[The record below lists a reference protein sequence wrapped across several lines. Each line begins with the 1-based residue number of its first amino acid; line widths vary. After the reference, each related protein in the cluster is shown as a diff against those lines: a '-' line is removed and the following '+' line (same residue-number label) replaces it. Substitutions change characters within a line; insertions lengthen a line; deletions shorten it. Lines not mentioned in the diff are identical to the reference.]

1 MRIYIINKSDS
12 GQTCIKYLQRLLVN
26 APNGLIYK
34 QIRNKNIKLN
44 GQKIKGTEKLKEN
57 DEITI
62 FFSDETLDKFTS
74 AVKVDVSEYEKA
86 LLQFG
91 KPDVIYEDKHII
103 FINKPI
109 NMLSQKSSTN
119 DLSAN
124 ELIIGYLLSKEE
136 LTPYTLAHFTPSV
149 CNRLDR
155 NTGGLLSFGKT
166 LFGVNTLNSLFRER
180 TAKKYYRAIV
190 KGFVTGSSSEITA
203 YLHKD
208 EKSNKVTVTNTE
220 SSESDFIKTIYTPIR
235 YNKEADISELEIELV
250 TGKPHQ
256 IRAHLASIGHP
267 IIGDIKY
274 GLKETNNKFKKE
286 RGLDHQMLYAV
297 RFEFPIIN
305 DYPEVSGKI
314 ISINTSTI
322 FDPYF

>member
-1 MRIYIINKSDS
+1 MKVYKINKSDS

-34 QIRNKNIKLN
+34 QLRNKNIKLN

-62 FFSDETLDKFTS
+62 FFSDDTLDKFTKS
-74 AVKVDVSEYEKA
+74 ANISTSEYEKA
-86 LLQFG
+86 FNKFG
-91 KPDVIYEDKHII
+91 KPEIIYEDEHII

-109 NMLSQKSSTN
+109 NMLSQKASVS

-124 ELIIGYLLSKEE
+124 EQIIGFLLSSKKLSPES
-136 LTPYTLAHFTPSV
+136 LSYFTPSV

-166 LFGVNTLNSLFRER
+166 LFGVNILNSLFRER
-180 TAKKYYRAIV
+180 TSRKFYHAIV
-190 KGFVTGSSSEITA
+190 EGIIKADSTEITG
-203 YLHKD
+203 YLTKND
-208 EKSNKVTVTNTE
+208 ITNKVSV
-220 SSESDFIKTIYTPIR
+220 SDVQSPGSEYIKTIYTPVR
-235 YNKEADISELEIELV
+235 LNKANNITELEIELV

-274 GLKETNNKFKKE
+274 GNKETNNKFKKE
-286 RGLDHQMLYAV
+286 KGLDHQMLYSV
-297 RFEFPIIN
+297 RFEFPEIS

-314 ISINTSTI
+314 ISIDEAPL

>member
-1 MRIYIINKSDS
+1 MRVYKISKSDS

-34 QIRNKNIKLN
+34 QLRNKNIKLN

-62 FFSDETLDKFTS
+62 FFSDETLDKFISTQN
-74 AVKVDVSEYEKA
+74 VNTTEYEKA
-86 LLQFG
+86 LAKFG
-91 KPDVIYEDKHII
+91 SPEIIYEDDHII
-103 FINKPI
+103 FINKPV
-109 NMLSQKSSTN
+109 NMLSQKSAPS

-124 ELIIGYLLSKEE
+124 ELIIGYLLSKGIIKPDS
-136 LTPYTLAHFTPSV
+136 LSRFTPSV

-166 LFGVNTLNSLFRER
+166 LFGTNILNSLFRER
-180 TAKKYYRAIV
+180 TSRKFYHAIV
-190 KGFVTGSSSEITA
+190 KGKVEGENIEITG
-203 YLHKD
+203 YLTKK
-208 EKSNKVTVTNTE
+208 ESTNKVTVSPVE
-220 SSESDFIKTIYTPIR
+220 IPDSDYIKTIYTPIR
-235 YNKEADISELEIELV
+235 YNDKDDISELEIELV

-256 IRAHLASIGHP
+256 IRAHLSSIGHP

-274 GLKETNNKFKKE
+274 GNQSINSKYKKE
-286 RGLDHQMLYAV
+286 KGLDHQMLYAI
-297 RFEFPIIN
+297 RFEFPKLE
-305 DYPEVSGKI
+305 DYPEVSERI
-314 ISINTSTI
+314 ISIDISSV